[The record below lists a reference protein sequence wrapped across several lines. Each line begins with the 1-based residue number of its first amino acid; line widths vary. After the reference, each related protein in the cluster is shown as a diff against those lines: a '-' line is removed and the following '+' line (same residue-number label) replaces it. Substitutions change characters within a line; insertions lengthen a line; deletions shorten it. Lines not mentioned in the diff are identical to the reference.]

1 VQALRGDLPTAIGG
15 ATAGALAGSALGPLG
30 TGAGTIIG
38 GAAGLVGRSAMIA
51 RTAAKE
57 AALRE
62 AVFNPDVFE
71 RVMSSASLDPVVK
84 KRIGD
89 RILPYVLIAN
99 TEAAGDHARD

>member
-1 VQALRGDLPTAIGG
+1 MGPI
-15 ATAGALAGSALGPLG
+15 AGSI
-30 TGAGTIIG
+30 GAIAG
-38 GAAGLVGRSAMIA
+38 GAASLVGRHAMIA

-99 TEAAGDHARD
+99 TEMAGDNARD